1 MIGGC
6 FYVNMNPMKS
16 VILFLF
22 LCVGTLSFAQTL
34 TYGHNITLADAK
46 KVAAASEAY
55 AVGKNWTVVIAIVDT
70 GGNLVYLQRADNTQ
84 IGSIEVAT
92 SKAKTANNFKRP
104 TKAFQ
109 DALTG
114 GGENLRILSLPA
126 GVIAVEGGELL
137 LSDGKI
143 IGAIGVSGLTAAQD
157 TEVAKVGVAVI
168 K

>member
-1 MIGGC
+1 
-6 FYVNMNPMKS
+6 MKYLVAFFFVFVAS
-16 VILFLF
+16 V
-22 LCVGTLSFAQTL
+22 TFAQTL
-34 TYGHNITLADAK
+34 PYGANITLADAK

-70 GGNLVYLQRADNTQ
+70 GGNLVYLQRSDNTQ
-84 IGSIEVAT
+84 ISSLEVAI
-92 SKAKTANNFKRP
+92 SKATTANGFKRP

-109 DALTG
+109 DGLAG

-126 GVIAVEGGELL
+126 GAIAVEGGELL
-137 LSDGKI
+137 ISNGKI
-143 IGAIGVSGLTAAQD
+143 IGAIGISGLTAAQD

>member
-1 MIGGC
+1 MK
-6 FYVNMNPMKS
+6 YVITLS
-16 VILFLF
+16 F
-22 LCVGTLSFAQTL
+22 LCLVAVSFAQTL
-34 TYGHNITLADAK
+34 AYGPNITLADAK

-55 AVGKNWTVVIAIVDT
+55 AVGKSWTTVIAIVDT
-70 GGNLVYLQRADNTQ
+70 GGNLVYLQRSDNTQ
-84 IGSIEVAT
+84 IGSLEVAL

-109 DALTG
+109 DGVAA
-114 GGENLRILSLPA
+114 GGENLRILSLPD
-126 GVIAVEGGELL
+126 GIIAVEGGELL
-137 LSDGKI
+137 IAGGKI